1 MSFRYQLLIAFL
13 LSLQTKMRDDLNFDD
28 LFRLYYDSLF
38 RFARQFINDDED
50 CHDIVSNAYE
60 DVWRNFS
67 HIEEKTVKAYLYTT
81 VRNRTIDY
89 LRRQQKRQQYISY
102 ATHMMEQTISSEHI
116 AEREDNL
123 RIIKQVLD
131 EIGHPTS
138 DILTAC
144 YIDGKKYV
152 EVAEEMQI
160 SIASVKKH
168 MVKALKKVREIKK
181 KAKKVTIFFLS
192 AYYNKSS
199 ITHRVLIAKK

>member
-81 VRNRTIDY
+81 EPLIICGDNRKGNNIY
-89 LRRQQKRQQYISY
+89 PML
-102 ATHMMEQTISSEHI
+102 HI
-116 AEREDNL
+116 
-123 RIIKQVLD
+123 
-131 EIGHPTS
+131 
-138 DILTAC
+138 
-144 YIDGKKYV
+144 
-152 EVAEEMQI
+152 
-160 SIASVKKH
+160 
-168 MVKALKKVREIKK
+168 
-181 KAKKVTIFFLS
+181 
-192 AYYNKSS
+192 
-199 ITHRVLIAKK
+199 

>member
-89 LRRQQKRQQYISY
+89 LRS
-102 ATHMMEQTISSEHI
+102 
-116 AEREDNL
+116 
-123 RIIKQVLD
+123 
-131 EIGHPTS
+131 
-138 DILTAC
+138 
-144 YIDGKKYV
+144 
-152 EVAEEMQI
+152 
-160 SIASVKKH
+160 
-168 MVKALKKVREIKK
+168 
-181 KAKKVTIFFLS
+181 
-192 AYYNKSS
+192 
-199 ITHRVLIAKK
+199 